1 MAISPPPI
9 FEGDDYY
16 SVSEEFFSKLP
27 ADLRAPFEQIM
38 KKGSEIIS
46 GCDKEI
52 ESLIRLIKVI
62 PTTTSLSYIYRRL
75 RTTKFKITTESMMEQ
90 EMLTTAFVVSY
101 ARLFAKSNG
110 TCVLQ
115 RNHLPAHLRA
125 VHDELYK
132 IRNERYAHNGGH
144 KSIDTL
150 VGFAFS
156 GTQFYIQ
163 AQMSLGLHIGGRNEW
178 EDLIKFIDASMHER
192 LYKIL
197 ARLKEQTGYE
207 WLFPDGPTPSW
218 VGDYGD

>member
-1 MAISPPPI
+1 MAMSPPPI
-9 FEGDDYY
+9 FEGNDYY

-38 KKGSEIIS
+38 KKGAEIIS

-75 RTTKFKITTESMMEQ
+75 RTTKFEITTESMMEQ

-115 RNHLPAHLRA
+115 RMISLSTYGLFMMSCIKFATNVMLITEVITP
-125 VHDELYK
+125 YS
-132 IRNERYAHNGGH
+132 G
-144 KSIDTL
+144 L
-150 VGFAFS
+150 VGLLVLALLPS
-156 GTQFYIQ
+156 IT
-163 AQMSLGLHIGGRNEW
+163 SLLR
-178 EDLIKFIDASMHER
+178 
-192 LYKIL
+192 
-197 ARLKEQTGYE
+197 
-207 WLFPDGPTPSW
+207 
-218 VGDYGD
+218 

>member
-1 MAISPPPI
+1 MADFAEVMHQGISN
-9 FEGDDYY
+9 DYY

-27 ADLRAPFEQIM
+27 VDLRAPFEQIM
-38 KKGSEIIS
+38 KKGAEIIS

-75 RTTKFKITTESMMEQ
+75 RTTKFEITTESMMEQ

-115 RNHLPAHLRA
+115 RNDLPVHLRT

-144 KSIDTL
+144 NPLQRPRRLT
-150 VGFAFS
+150 GFSAI
-156 GTQFYIQ
+156 TFYNLSF
-163 AQMSLGLHIGGRNEW
+163 AVDNYCR
-178 EDLIKFIDASMHER
+178 DR
-192 LYKIL
+192 LD
-197 ARLKEQTGYE
+197 EQHAYNMACHHKTRIRVKRQCRKGH
-207 WLFPDGPTPSW
+207 
-218 VGDYGD
+218 

>member
-1 MAISPPPI
+1 MFTPPVSLKMVQFLNTGFTQMAVSPPPI
-9 FEGDDYY
+9 FEGNDYY

-38 KKGSEIIS
+38 KKGAEIIS

-52 ESLIRLIKVI
+52 ESLIRPIKVI

-75 RTTKFKITTESMMEQ
+75 RTTKFEITTESMMEQ

-115 RNHLPAHLRA
+115 RNDLPVHLRA

-144 KSIDTL
+144 NPYSGL
-150 VGFAFS
+150 VGLLVLALLPS
-156 GTQFYIQ
+156 IT
-163 AQMSLGLHIGGRNEW
+163 SLLR
-178 EDLIKFIDASMHER
+178 
-192 LYKIL
+192 
-197 ARLKEQTGYE
+197 
-207 WLFPDGPTPSW
+207 
-218 VGDYGD
+218 